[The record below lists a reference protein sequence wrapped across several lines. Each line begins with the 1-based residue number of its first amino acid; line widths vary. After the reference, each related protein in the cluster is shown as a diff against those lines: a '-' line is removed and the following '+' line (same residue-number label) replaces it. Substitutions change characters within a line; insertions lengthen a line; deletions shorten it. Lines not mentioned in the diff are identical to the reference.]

1 MFRRESD
8 LHRRTQFQ
16 IHLLNM
22 NDTIASLC
30 EQLVSEMVEAS
41 LDCVMLMRSSSDCS
55 PAKRGNSCNPP
66 TSAAPTNT
74 NTKVDSFQSLP
85 LNSSPTNAELRQEG
99 RTKPQ
104 FRAKRPASSMLPN
117 PNSKVSCNAREKK
130 GSLLTVHPG
139 GKGWV
144 RACEHQRDGEAFE
157 VEFFLYVLLSIWFA
171 VCNAEN
177 ERIDCL
183 RP

>member
-1 MFRRESD
+1 MFPRGSD
-8 LHRRTQFQ
+8 LHTRTQFQ

-22 NDTIASLC
+22 NDTIPSLC
-30 EQLVSEMVEAS
+30 EQLVSEIVEAS
-41 LDCVMLMRSSSDCS
+41 LDCVMRSSLDCF

-74 NTKVDSFQSLP
+74 NTKVDSFQPLP
-85 LNSSPTNAELRQEG
+85 LNSSLTDAELGQEG

-117 PNSKVSCNAREKK
+117 PNSKVSCNGREKRE
-130 GSLLTVHPG
+130 SLLTVHPG

-144 RACEHQRDGEAFE
+144 WACEHQRDGGAFE

>member
-1 MFRRESD
+1 MSLISSKMFTRGSD

-41 LDCVMLMRSSSDCS
+41 LDCVMRSSLDCS

-66 TSAAPTNT
+66 TPAAPTNT
-74 NTKVDSFQSLP
+74 NTKVDSFLPLP
-85 LNSSPTNAELRQEG
+85 LNSSPTNAELRQEE

-117 PNSKVSCNAREKK
+117 PNSKVSCNAREKRE
-130 GSLLTVHPG
+130 SLLTVHPG
-139 GKGWV
+139 GKG
-144 RACEHQRDGEAFE
+144 
-157 VEFFLYVLLSIWFA
+157 
-171 VCNAEN
+171 
-177 ERIDCL
+177 
-183 RP
+183 